1 MNIKEI
7 DGKKYIEYD
16 EHKFLRNKTIVNS
29 IFLILLLFAI
39 ILLFI
44 AITTIIK
51 NKEML
56 QSQPIDYVM
65 DKYGFVSCSCTD
77 AEGEIFQS
85 GFNVIEVTEVIG

>member
-16 EHKFLRNKTIVNS
+16 ESKVLRNRTIINS
-29 IFLILLLFAI
+29 FFLILLFLALIALFMAI
-39 ILLFI
+39 VTILQ
-44 AITTIIK
+44 

-65 DKYGFVSCSCTD
+65 EKYDFVSCSCTNV
-77 AEGEIFQS
+77 EGELFQS
-85 GFNVIEVTEVIG
+85 GFNLIEVKEVGG